1 MLRHILLRLSLHLDS
16 RHIVYVV
23 ENKNPHNLAITRILG
38 CPMGFE
44 PMTFRTTI

>member
-1 MLRHILLRLSLHLDS
+1 MSLTIKVQTFRQNRKEQGGKEKS
-16 RHIVYVV
+16 
-23 ENKNPHNLAITRILG
+23 NLKEVAFLG

>member
-1 MLRHILLRLSLHLDS
+1 MKKES
-16 RHIVYVV
+16 V
-23 ENKNPHNLAITRILG
+23 AITDSFFLG